1 MSGYIWEVEVLAT
14 DGVNVEDFTES
25 LGDLGVKIGA
35 RKSKIDIIQVQNQL
49 MNEYSELLW
58 VSLNI
63 FGGKVQVEMSEFV
76 EQKEITDTKTPVNI
90 VAKKKGEIVLVK
102 GYNGVNAV
110 KEGENVTK
118 GTLLISGVVKNF
130 DGSEHFTHAKGEIF
144 AKTKNKEKIN
154 CPFENQALT
163 TTQKKNR
170 YYLYVFSLK
179 IPLGLKAEGDFLS
192 QSTEF
197 LKSGKTVLPF
207 GIIREDNFSALQSR
221 VEYSPEEVMLTGL
234 LEGVKKKREIYN
246 NTQLQSVKY
255 DFSEGKNYGEISI
268 EINCIED
275 IAEEKLNT
283 KKMVLKHWQYGT
295 KSFIPLYEDG
305 EFESLAEYIVKK
317 ETKED
322 QDGCTYSRSRNLIVP
337 EPKREIIH
345 SKRWRQEPKP
355 EKGWYI
361 VPDSLVN
368 GENPVT
374 GYPYQHYTMKKL
386 DPGGDDG

>member
-1 MSGYIWEVEVLAT
+1 MIQLLRLLKGYVQFSAEGGFPERFINICNVRGINLWNVKNDGVKVVAFTTEQEFQELKTPAENSGMTLKIIKSRGAKSFAKRHKWRCGAALGIILAFCFWVFMSGYIWEVEVLAT

-275 IAEEKLNT
+275 IAEE
-283 KKMVLKHWQYGT
+283 
-295 KSFIPLYEDG
+295 
-305 EFESLAEYIVKK
+305 
-317 ETKED
+317 
-322 QDGCTYSRSRNLIVP
+322 
-337 EPKREIIH
+337 
-345 SKRWRQEPKP
+345 SK
-355 EKGWYI
+355 I
-361 VPDSLVN
+361 LV
-368 GENPVT
+368 E
-374 GYPYQHYTMKKL
+374 
-386 DPGGDDG
+386 